1 VGFGAGGVEGEPLAR
16 PEPLMIDLG
25 GGLQFRLRGRI
36 DRIDRLPDGTY
47 EVVDYKTGR
56 LWLPGGTN
64 ALFAGGRQLQHALY
78 ALAAAHLLRAADPA
92 ARVSR
97 SSYYFPTRR
106 GRAERLVRPG
116 ENPDTPHVLRDL
128 FDVLAAGAFVH
139 TASKVDCT
147 YCEVKRACGRDP
159 VERAEAK
166 LDHAPNVVLDPYRR
180 LQAHE

>member
-1 VGFGAGGVEGEPLAR
+1 
-16 PEPLMIDLG
+16 MDLG

-56 LWLPGGTN
+56 FWLPGGTD

-78 ALAAAHLLRAADPA
+78 ALAAAQLLRARDPE

-106 GRAERLVRPG
+106 GRAERLPRPG
-116 ENPDTPHVLRDL
+116 ENPDTPGVLRDL
-128 FDVLAAGAFVH
+128 FDVLASGAFVH
-139 TASKVDCT
+139 TAKNEDCR
-147 YCEVKRACGRDP
+147 YCEFRRACGRDP
-159 VERAEAK
+159 VERADAK

-180 LQAHE
+180 LRAHD